1 MDLLKYK
8 LLQSYLKYDYDTIYN
23 VSDFKPY
30 INYCRIKIKLGKIY
44 LGSSVDVKLK
54 VNYTSSYN
62 STSNI
67 PNNLYYSIGTL
78 KTWDA
83 DLAIGSFGGKDY
95 ENMIKSNSEL
105 RYKWCILYSN
115 LEHNITIPTDEL
127 QSQTNGD
134 KAIYIFL
141 YGSIYDSCNISVN
154 VPKTEKTDIKVEL
167 EGNLC
172 SLQYGDIVDK
182 WENIATYY
190 FKFTNSDFTS
200 VKNAIISPKANS
212 SYMFEGNK
220 YLKDIPDC
228 IKNMETSKFNNNT
241 KYNGMFLG
249 CTSLEEV
256 TLNIKYDTNDNNIN
270 LSNVFTGCTGIRN
283 INIKYDDVDYIN
295 STQGEPAAPS
305 DLFASN
311 SILFG
316 GCSSVEKVVFDLYSP
331 FDTKIYKK
339 KGYGAAWSNGNNEFF
354 NIVNYAVGGNI
365 KNKYLTFPN
374 FSSSNTLNTEYNDEN
389 LAKSA
394 LHWINYYNYT
404 EYDSWKLGSPVNST
418 MPNIGKGDG
427 YEAIL
432 NFYLKDMHTK
442 IGYFICPGDTVYSGI
457 IKDVDNFN
465 NIKLENYNLGSAKI
479 FVRNEYI
486 LGSFP
491 NHDYYHILC
500 TESDV
505 YAGKVGNPVKV
516 TDMIFENNYQPGDG
530 KNLIFKPY
538 ID

>member
-30 INYCRIKIKLGKIY
+30 IDYCRIKLKLGKLD

-62 STSNI
+62 SKSNI

-95 ENMIKSNSEL
+95 ENMIKNNSDL

-115 LEHNITIPTDEL
+115 LEHNITIPTYEL

-141 YGSIYDSCNISVN
+141 YGSIYDYCNISVN

-172 SLQYGDIVDK
+172 SLQYGDILDK
-182 WENIATYY
+182 WENIARYDFT
-190 FKFTNSDFTS
+190 FTNSDFTS

-241 KYNGMFLG
+241 KYNGMFWG

-270 LSNVFTGCTGIRN
+270 LNNVFAGCTSIRN
-283 INIKYDDVDYIN
+283 VNIKYDDVDYIN
-295 STQGEPAAPS
+295 STQGEPAAPYG
-305 DLFASN
+305 LFSTPV
-311 SILFG
+311 LFS

-331 FDTKIYKK
+331 FDNKIYKK
-339 KGYGAAWSNGNNEFF
+339 KGYGSTWSNGNNEFF
-354 NIVNYAVGGNI
+354 YIVNTSVGGNI
-365 KNKYLTFPN
+365 KNKYLTFPK
-374 FSSSNTLNTEYNDEN
+374 FSSSNSLNTEYNDEN

-394 LHWINYYNYT
+394 LYWSNYDNYT
-404 EYDSWKLGSPVNST
+404 YYDSWKLGSPVNST
-418 MPNIGKGDG
+418 MPNIGKGSGDP
-427 YEAIL
+427 ATL
-432 NFYLKDMHTK
+432 KFYLEGMHTK

-465 NIKLENYNLGSAKI
+465 NIKLENYSLGSAKI

-491 NHDYYHILC
+491 NHAYYHILC
-500 TESDV
+500 GEI
-505 YAGKVGNPVKV
+505 GNPVKV
-516 TDMIFENNYQPGDG
+516 TDMIFESSYNAGDE
-530 KNLIFKPY
+530 KTLIFKPY